1 MSHFDPDNMEMGAKA
16 VCELVLSGQLKLEE
30 DKNTADTIREAFIK
44 QMESDNYNVH
54 AHAIRCIA
62 DMVPKLPSEQVEHV
76 FSKIINSIADKNLDE
91 KKREI
96 YGICAGTVIH
106 QAA

>member
-1 MSHFDPDNMEMGAKA
+1 
-16 VCELVLSGQLKLEE
+16 
-30 DKNTADTIREAFIK
+30 
-44 QMESDNYNVH
+44 
-54 AHAIRCIA
+54 
-62 DMVPKLPSEQVEHV
+62 MVPKLPSDQVEHV
-76 FSKIINSIADKNLDE
+76 FSKIIKSIADKDLDE